1 MPADRGT
8 NCPQSGSIV
17 ANPLSLGACK
27 MANDKVQG
35 EGNYDAAREYN
46 EKTAEFAKDHDKVE
60 KAAQDAKK
68 AVEDPEADA
77 LEEAEKEGEAPAR
90 H

>member
-1 MPADRGT
+1 
-8 NCPQSGSIV
+8 
-17 ANPLSLGACK
+17 
-27 MANDKVQG
+27 MANEKLQG

-68 AVEDPEADA
+68 AVEGPEADA
-77 LEEAEKEGEAPAR
+77 LEKAEKEGEAPAR